1 MVDFQK
7 IVQSLCYVGNQR
19 KKRCIGKIDAL
30 KIIYL
35 ADRHHL
41 RSYGSSITGDAYY
54 AMKRGP
60 VASRTKDVIEGK
72 FGSDD
77 HLSKYALQFIT
88 PGSDSFCAKA
98 QKRFDCLAETDI
110 VSLSVGYKKYVELG
124 ENQKNIV
131 EYTHNFPEWRKHL
144 SSLNAGRTRVKMS
157 VADFFDSDKRS
168 ESVEYCTAK
177 GEQVK
182 LNREIYLDTPECL
195 RA

>member
-7 IVQSLCYVGNQR
+7 IVQSLCYIGNQHR
-19 KKRCIGKIDAL
+19 GRCIGKIEAL
-30 KIIYL
+30 KIVYL

-60 VASRTKDVIEGK
+60 VASSTKDVIEGK
-72 FGSDD
+72 FGPDEA
-77 HLSKYALQFIT
+77 LSKYALQFIK
-88 PGSDSFCAKA
+88 PGSDSFCAKP
-98 QKRFDCLAETDI
+98 QKMFDSLAETDI
-110 VSLSVGYKKYVELG
+110 VSLSTAYKKYVELG
-124 ENQKNIV
+124 GNQKSIV

-144 SSLNAGRTRVKMS
+144 SSLKAGKTRVRMS
-157 VADFFDSDKRS
+157 ISDFFDSDKVS
-168 ESVEYCTAK
+168 ECVEYCTAK